1 MRVSKSLALLG
12 LLQAATA
19 APAPMPQD
27 ETPTTPTL
35 SVPTE
40 VPSDPSVALD
50 QLEALASATAELL
63 QADIAEG
70 NGTSTAERRGLSL
83 FGSCTPSKLRIR
95 REWSVSFPPLLP
107 PSRH

>member
-1 MRVSKSLALLG
+1 MRVSRSLALLG
-12 LLQAATA
+12 LLRAATA

-27 ETPTTPTL
+27 ETPTMPTV

-95 REWSVSFPPLLP
+95 REW
-107 PSRH
+107 